1 MIFDKWKAI
10 TSQTLANEYMSAKL
24 SKGKKGIYNGLSQD
38 FLEKAFNTFSHNV
51 EVQYKAYAVYDAEL
65 VEDTTKLLQICN
77 GV

>member
-24 SKGKKGIYNGLSQD
+24 SKGKKGIHNGLSED
-38 FLEKAFNTFSHNV
+38 FIKTAFDNFSHN
-51 EVQYKAYAVYDAEL
+51 ESIQYRAYATYDGEK
-65 VEDTTKLLQICN
+65 VEDTTMLLQICN